1 VRDDESAGDPI
12 KDRFKAAL
20 EKKQNAS
27 RGSANPAQGGDRAI
41 GPHSTNEKTQQM
53 FRRKSGAS

>member
-1 VRDDESAGDPI
+1 V

-27 RGSANPAQGGDRAI
+27 HGSNQPVSGGGRSIGPGSAN
-41 GPHSTNEKTQQM
+41 NKTQQM
-53 FRRKSGAS
+53 FRRKSGGS